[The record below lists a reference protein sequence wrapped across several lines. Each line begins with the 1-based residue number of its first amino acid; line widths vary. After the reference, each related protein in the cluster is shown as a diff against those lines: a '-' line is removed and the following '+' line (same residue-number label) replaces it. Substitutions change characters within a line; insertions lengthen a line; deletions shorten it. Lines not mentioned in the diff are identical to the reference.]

1 MDVFNQSFEILDKM
15 FMDFFIMDL
24 DFNIICIKPNT
35 AAALGYDQE
44 DLNNK
49 TLQDV
54 VIEKNYSAGSSS
66 LMFSASRGPLRFAE
80 ERRDLLPDDQG

>member
-1 MDVFNQSFEILDKM
+1 MIILGKELPISIHTLIIFLDLPGICNGRFYFELDRIASAGVSQQLR
-15 FMDFFIMDL
+15 DY
-24 DFNIICIKPNT
+24 
-35 AAALGYDQE
+35 G
-44 DLNNK
+44 NK
-49 TLQDV
+49 Q

>member
-24 DFNIICIKPNT
+24 DFNIICIKPTT

-44 DLNNK
+44 DLK
-49 TLQDV
+49 
-54 VIEKNYSAGSSS
+54 K
-66 LMFSASRGPLRFAE
+66 
-80 ERRDLLPDDQG
+80 